1 MDDLEQVQQAIQ
13 SLEAQRA
20 VLGDAVVDLALGP
33 LKEKLLAIQKIK
45 QPEQQIK
52 LATILFLDIANYT
65 AQTRHL
71 DPEELMEY
79 IDEIISRLAAPVEEY
94 NGRIVRYQGDGF
106 KAVFGAP
113 VVRENDAENAV
124 QAGLTMQRIAQ
135 KIAREMGRYQGVDK
149 FSVRVGIAT
158 GLVMAGGGVE
168 GEESVMGEPV
178 NLAARLEKL
187 AQPGSVLI
195 SHQTYRQVRGIFELL
210 PLGQISL
217 KGFDHPVSVYQ
228 VETVKPP
235 SFRSNRRGVEG
246 VETRMVGRDGEYE
259 ILKNLYSA
267 VESSS
272 FPEFVTII
280 SEVGLGKSRLLFE
293 FEKWIE
299 TQPQKFRVFRS
310 RARIETQ
317 RKPYGL
323 LHDLLTNQF
332 GIFDSDTETS
342 AKEKLVKGVVG
353 IAGSD
358 HREWAAFIGHL
369 IGFDFSGSPEL
380 KGIREDSQQIR
391 EQAFHAACHLILEAA
406 RTAQTLILL
415 EDIHLADDGSL
426 DFFEYLSQHRGN
438 ACLLLVSAARNSLFE
453 RRPDWGKGEPGWK
466 RLDLHPLSQ
475 TESIALVNDILR
487 KAEEIPPALVEL
499 LVRQSEG
506 NPFYV
511 EEVIKMLVD
520 DGVIVVEPDR
530 WQIHK
535 DQFVAVKIPQT
546 LAGVIQA
553 RLDSLPGY
561 ERKVLDRASV
571 IGRVFWDKPITSMQE
586 TNDKNSRES
595 ADDVNRELKNLQSR
609 ELIFIREKSSFSS
622 TNEYI
627 FKNAALRDVAY
638 ERILRRLRRVYHEQ
652 AAQWLQ
658 ISSGDRASEY
668 AGRIA
673 EHYDLAGQREPAA
686 EWYIRAANQAKETY
700 APEMA
705 KEYYQRAIELLEHA
719 QADRSEQRYK
729 IIAAQQGLSQ
739 VLVWLG
745 QYLEAIEGYQRV
757 VQEAAQLND
766 VRLQARAWHGI
777 AEAQMHRG
785 DFRVALESAEQ
796 ELALAET
803 VEAEMEITKALWMK
817 SWGAFRLGEM
827 ERAVPF
833 AEEVAARSSRLQE
846 PLLVAHSLNL
856 LGVIKSTLGNYPE
869 ATEHFEMALAIFLKE
884 GNRMRAMPLM
894 NNLGVI
900 AEARGDYQEALRYYQ
915 KALDTARQIG
925 NKDGEMVYLSNLGGG
940 KVQLEDYY
948 GAEADLTSVVAMAGS
963 SGQDVLSSTFSF
975 LGRAKLGL
983 GKGQEALSN
992 AQYALRLAEEMEAP
1006 DDLGLAWRV
1015 LGQIAADMEIPVRP
1029 RENSEITFGA
1039 EECFAESE
1047 RIFREIERE
1056 DELARTLRAWASY
1069 HLSRGNDD
1077 LGIPFWQESKR
1088 IFAELGADL
1097 EVKRMEEYLAY

>member
-1 MDDLEQVQQAIQ
+1 MDELEQVQQAIQ
-13 SLEAQRA
+13 SLEAQRS
-20 VLGDAVVDLALGP
+20 VLSDAVVDLALAP
-33 LKEKLLAIQKIK
+33 LKEKLLEIQKIK

-79 IDEIISRLAAPVEEY
+79 IDEIIARLAAPVEEY

-106 KAVFGAP
+106 KAVFGVP
-113 VVRENDAENAV
+113 IVRENDAENAV

-135 KIAREMGRYQGVDK
+135 KIGHELGRDQGADK

-168 GEESVMGEPV
+168 GEYAVMGEPV
-178 NLAARLEKL
+178 NLAARLENL
-187 AQPGSVLI
+187 AQPGSVVI
-195 SHQTYRQVRGIFELL
+195 SHQTYRQVREIFELQ

-217 KGFDHPVSVYQ
+217 KGFVHPVPVYQ
-228 VETVKPP
+228 VEKVKPP

-246 VETRMVGRDGEYE
+246 VETRMVGREDEYE
-259 ILKNLYSA
+259 RLKSLSSA
-267 VESSS
+267 VKNPGL
-272 FPEFVTII
+272 PEFVMII
-280 SEVGLGKSRLLFE
+280 GEAGLGKSRLLFE
-293 FEKWIE
+293 FENWIE
-299 TQPQKFRVFRS
+299 TQPQKFSVFRS

-332 GIFDSDTETS
+332 GIFDSDTEAS
-342 AKEKLVKGVVG
+342 AKEKLEKGVVE

-358 HREWAAFIGHL
+358 HREWASFIGHL

-391 EQAFHAACHLILEAA
+391 EQAFHATSHLILETA
-406 RTAQTLILL
+406 RAGQTLILL

-426 DFFEYLSQHRGN
+426 DFFEYLSQHHVDAR
-438 ACLLLVSAARNSLFE
+438 LLVLCAARNSLFE

-466 RLDLHPLSQ
+466 RLDLAPLS
-475 TESIALVNDILR
+475 EAEIIVLVNDILR
-487 KAEEIPPALVEL
+487 KAIEIPPALQEL

-520 DGVIVVEPDR
+520 DGVIEVGPER
-530 WQIHK
+530 WQIHTDK
-535 DQFVAVKIPQT
+535 FVAVKIPQT

-553 RLDSLPGY
+553 RLDSLPVY
-561 ERKVLDRASV
+561 ERRVLDRASV
-571 IGRVFWDKPITSMQE
+571 IGRVFWDEPITHMQE
-586 TNDKNSRES
+586 TNDKGSRES

-609 ELIFIREKSSFSS
+609 ELVFIREKSSFSN
-622 TNEYI
+622 TYEYI

-638 ERILRRLRRVYHEQ
+638 ERMLKRVRRIYHEQ
-652 AAQWLQ
+652 AGQWLQ
-658 ISSGDRASEY
+658 ISSGDRASEF

-673 EHYDLAGQREPAA
+673 EHYDLAGQKEPAA

-700 APEMA
+700 APETA
-705 KEYYQRAIELLEHA
+705 KEYYQRAIELLDHT
-719 QADRSEQRYK
+719 QADSSNQHNK
-729 IIAAQQGLSQ
+729 IVEAQQGLSQ

-745 QYLEAIEGYQRV
+745 QYLEAIEGYQRIIK
-757 VQEAAQLND
+757 EAEKSNE
-766 VRLQARAWHGI
+766 VRLQSMAWHGI

-785 DFRVALESAEQ
+785 DIRVALESAEQ
-796 ELALAET
+796 EFVLAES
-803 VEAEMEITKALWMK
+803 VGAEMEITKALWMK

-827 ERAVPF
+827 ERAVPL

-846 PLLVAHSLNL
+846 PALVAHSLNL
-856 LGVIKSTLGNYPE
+856 LGVIKSTIGNYPE
-869 ATEHFEMALAIFLKE
+869 ASNHFEMALAIFRKE
-884 GNRMRAMPLM
+884 GNRVRAMPLM

-900 AEARGDYQEALRYYQ
+900 AEARGDYQKALRYYQ
-915 KALDTARQIG
+915 EALDTARQIG
-925 NKDGEMVYLSNLGGG
+925 NKDGEMVYLSNLGGV
-940 KVQLEDYY
+940 KVHLEDYH
-948 GAEADLTSVVAMAGS
+948 GAEADLINVANMAGS

-975 LGRAKLGL
+975 LGRAKLGS
-983 GKGQEALSN
+983 GKVQEAISN
-992 AQYALRLAEEMEAP
+992 VQYALRLAEEMEAP
-1006 DDLGLAWRV
+1006 DDLGLAWRA
-1015 LGQIAADMEIPVRP
+1015 LGQIAAALEMPVQP
-1029 RENSEITFGA
+1029 RESSGITFGA

-1056 DELARTLRAWASY
+1056 DELARTLRDWASY

-1097 EVKRMEEYLAY
+1097 EVKRMEEYRA